1 MTEREVWTLAE
12 VQELRRLHDQGF
24 NKKEAA
30 AAMGRSYYSVA
41 EKVRQLN
48 LSFEGQRGSG
58 KRDKPPAQGEE
69 WTTEED
75 ALILKAL
82 AEGKGYQ
89 EIGGLVPART
99 EWAVRSR
106 ITKLRGNAAS
116 AAPAPPWWNRP
127 YSAREDEIIIAG
139 RAAGLTVQ
147 DITARLPGRTFR
159 GVESRIKKLGDE
171 AALGKQS
178 NRFDAQRPMA
188 EAGPPRKTCQYIL
201 DADVLSALDESEDLH
216 YCGKPSEPGYSF
228 CAEHKARC
236 YVPTTQEQ
244 HESWQQQWQQQ
255 TQDGSS

>member
-1 MTEREVWTLAE
+1 MTEREGWTLAE

-30 AAMGRSYYSVA
+30 VAMGRSYYSVA

-58 KRDKPPAQGEE
+58 KRDKPPAQGGE
-69 WTTEED
+69 WTPEED

-89 EIGGLVPART
+89 EIGGLVPQRT

-106 ITKLRGNAAS
+106 ITKLRGNAATV
-116 AAPAPPWWNRP
+116 AAVPPAKRAW
-127 YSAREDEIIIAG
+127 SEREDEIISTG
-139 RAAGLTVQ
+139 RAAGLKSRE
-147 DITARLPGRTFR
+147 IAARLPGRSLAAVTARISNMGAQAGDTQR
-159 GVESRIKKLGDE
+159 G
-171 AALGKQS
+171 
-178 NRFDAQRPMA
+178 NRFDQQRPMA

-201 DADVLSALDESEDLH
+201 DADVLSALDESEELH
-216 YCGKPSEPGYSF
+216 YCGEPSEPGYSF
-228 CAEHKARC
+228 CAAHKARC

-244 HESWQQQWQQQ
+244 HESWQQQ
-255 TQDGSS
+255 TQDASS